1 MSISKEIERLQHAK
15 KDIGDAIVRKGGS
28 VSGTIDTYANSI
40 MALGD
45 VSFRTAIDIVNKSDA
60 KNVDLTMI
68 SPRNETSLDGLF
80 FANRNIINI
89 DVSNWDTS
97 NVTSMSLVFATMSN
111 LESVDCADWDVS
123 KVTNFFAM
131 SDDSYKLKTID
142 VSKWN
147 TSSAT
152 NMAYMFSGNMLTHLD
167 VSNFNTS
174 KVTNMYNMFSQC
186 SSLSKLDISNFDT
199 SNVLNFSGVFY
210 GWDSGCEELNI
221 SGLNLTKVTNIE
233 NAFINTNCKVIRCD
247 GLRLPN
253 IDMRNIGLHTSTAL
267 TVDSIV
273 GLLNALQQSDKGYS
287 FQIGSD
293 NIAKLSDEQKSI
305 ATDKGWTLIYWR
317 YGTYKRDTKQR
328 LQVSHT
334 DCRLWI
340 YHRKCAEW
348 F

>member
-1 MSISKEIERLQHAK
+1 MSISKEIERLQQAK

-28 VSGTIDTYANSI
+28 VSGTIDTYAKSV

-60 KNVDLTMI
+60 QNVDLTMI
-68 SPRNETSLDGLF
+68 SPKNETNLSNLF
-80 FANRNIINI
+80 ASNINLRNI

-97 NVTSMSLVFATMSN
+97 NVTSMSRTFASMSN

-123 KVTNFFAM
+123 NVTNFFAM
-131 SDDSYKLKTID
+131 SDDSHKLKTID

-152 NMAYMFSGNMLTHLD
+152 NMAWMFSGNSLETLD

-174 KVTNMYNMFSQC
+174 KVTNMYSMFSQC
-186 SSLSKLDISNFDT
+186 HSLSKLDISNFDT
-199 SNVLNFSGVFY
+199 SNVLDFGRAFSYWGKV
-210 GWDSGCEELNI
+210 CEELNI

-273 GLLNALQQSDKGYS
+273 GLLNSLPQSDKGYS
-287 FQIGSD
+287 FQIGSG

-305 ATDKGWTLIYWR
+305 ATDKGWTLI
-317 YGTYKRDTKQR
+317 
-328 LQVSHT
+328 
-334 DCRLWI
+334 
-340 YHRKCAEW
+340 
-348 F
+348 